1 MTMFRR
7 AVSVK
12 TFTTGSM
19 STLLPFPHYAS
30 DGRTFLC

>member
-7 AVSVK
+7 AVSGK
-12 TFTTGSM
+12 IFFTGSM

-30 DGRTFLC
+30 DERTFLC